1 MHGVMLAQTPG
12 PVKARSESCYSA
24 QIMYI
29 LHMRRSK
36 FSGVFSFSADW
47 TESRSKTH
55 YFVWELPDGA
65 FAVQELNAA
74 FQPVAEVERINAK
87 TFSQSF
93 KAEHNILAMPV
104 ITPDLSHFES
114 APPAPAPQHPDAA
127 AEQPARKASAP
138 KAKTG
143 SAPLQTLS
151 KAKLPESVEVAPEQ
165 PDMGLIP
172 FPSRTAT
179 GVTAVHYDEG
189 PAPAAA
195 AAPKRAY
202 DLEAARKAKVV
213 ESKLR
218 ETFRQ
223 TLLRLKRPRERKAA
237 LLALEQLAQ
246 TKDGIIPAHKHMFRD
261 FGVRLRQN
269 SQPDLALLFSRKAV
283 ELAPEDDHAHFN
295 LARILCSLGL
305 YDEAATHIGT
315 ALSMSSGEPLYFKL
329 LEHIR
334 ELKRTR
340 SAGKPTP
347 QR

>member
-1 MHGVMLAQTPG
+1 M
-12 PVKARSESCYSA
+12 
-24 QIMYI
+24 
-29 LHMRRSK
+29 
-36 FSGVFSFSADW
+36 
-47 TESRSKTH
+47 
-55 YFVWELPDGA
+55 
-65 FAVQELNAA
+65 
-74 FQPVAEVERINAK
+74 
-87 TFSQSF
+87 
-93 KAEHNILAMPV
+93 
-104 ITPDLSHFES
+104 
-114 APPAPAPQHPDAA
+114 
-127 AEQPARKASAP
+127 
-138 KAKTG
+138 
-143 SAPLQTLS
+143 
-151 KAKLPESVEVAPEQ
+151 
-165 PDMGLIP
+165 
-172 FPSRTAT
+172 
-179 GVTAVHYDEG
+179 
-189 PAPAAA
+189 
-195 AAPKRAY
+195 
-202 DLEAARKAKVV
+202 V

>member
-1 MHGVMLAQTPG
+1 
-12 PVKARSESCYSA
+12 
-24 QIMYI
+24 MYI
-29 LHMRRSK
+29 LRMRRSK

-114 APPAPAPQHPDAA
+114 VPPAPAPQHPDAA

-151 KAKLPESVEVAPEQ
+151 KAKLPDSVEVAPEQ

-189 PAPAAA
+189 PAPAATAGVAGAAA

-340 SAGKPTP
+340 GAGKSTP

>member
-1 MHGVMLAQTPG
+1 M
-12 PVKARSESCYSA
+12 
-24 QIMYI
+24 MYI
-29 LHMRRSK
+29 LRMRRSK

-74 FQPVAEVERINAK
+74 FQPVAEVERIPAK
-87 TFSQSF
+87 SFSRSF
-93 KAEHNILAMPV
+93 KAEPNILAMPV

-114 APPAPAPQHPDAA
+114 PPSKPTHESSEPSSEYTSRRLSAPAGKP
-127 AEQPARKASAP
+127 
-138 KAKTG
+138 G
-143 SAPLQTLS
+143 SAPVQTLF
-151 KAKLPESVEVAPEQ
+151 KKGNLPESVDVAPDKA
-165 PDMGLIP
+165 DMGLLP
-172 FPSRTAT
+172 FPSNKRAGSETGT
-179 GVTAVHYDEG
+179 GVTSVRYEEG
-189 PAPAAA
+189 PAPTAPAATPT
-195 AAPKRAY
+195 APKRAF

-269 SQPDLALLFSRKAV
+269 SQPDLALLFTRKAL

-305 YDEAATHIGT
+305 YDEAAAHIGT

-334 ELKRTR
+334 ELKQARG
-340 SAGKPTP
+340 AGKPTLK
-347 QR
+347 R

>member
-1 MHGVMLAQTPG
+1 
-12 PVKARSESCYSA
+12 
-24 QIMYI
+24 MYI

-114 APPAPAPQHPDAA
+114 APPAPAPQHPEAA

-143 SAPLQTLS
+143 STPLQTLS
-151 KAKLPESVEVAPEQ
+151 KANLPESVEVAPEQ

-179 GVTAVHYDEG
+179 GVTAVRYDEG
-189 PAPAAA
+189 PTPAAATTAA

-334 ELKRTR
+334 ELKQAR
-340 SAGKPTP
+340 SAAKAAS
-347 QR
+347 RR

>member
-1 MHGVMLAQTPG
+1 M
-12 PVKARSESCYSA
+12 
-24 QIMYI
+24 
-29 LHMRRSK
+29 
-36 FSGVFSFSADW
+36 
-47 TESRSKTH
+47 
-55 YFVWELPDGA
+55 
-65 FAVQELNAA
+65 QELNAA

-114 APPAPAPQHPDAA
+114 APLSPAPQQPDAA
-127 AEQPARKASAP
+127 AEQPARKAGAP

-143 SAPLQTLS
+143 GTSLLPLS
-151 KAKLPESVEVAPEQ
+151 KARLPESVEVAPEQ

-189 PAPAAA
+189 PAPAAAAAGA

-340 SAGKPTP
+340 GAGKPTP

>member
-1 MHGVMLAQTPG
+1 
-12 PVKARSESCYSA
+12 
-24 QIMYI
+24 
-29 LHMRRSK
+29 MRRSK

-114 APPAPAPQHPDAA
+114 APSAPSPQ
-127 AEQPARKASAP
+127 QPAAGTEQLARKVGAS
-138 KAKTG
+138 KAKAG
-143 SAPLQTLS
+143 IAQLQTLS
-151 KAKLPESVEVAPEQ
+151 KGNLPESVEVTPE

-172 FPSRTAT
+172 FPFRTAT
-179 GVTAVHYDEG
+179 GVTAVRYEE
-189 PAPAAA
+189 APAAA
-195 AAPKRAY
+195 PRRAY

-340 SAGKPTP
+340 GAGKPTH